1 VGRRSP
7 PPADAARRGA
17 AYYALLVL
25 FASLAAGFGALA
37 VWQVERRAWKHALI
51 ERVDARVRAPAE
63 EAPGRSGWSQ
73 VDRVGDEYRHVAA
86 SGTWIGGRDT
96 FVRAVTVFG
105 AGFWTLTPLRRTDGS
120 VILVNRGF
128 VANDRRAEVA
138 AKPLADGPVRIGG
151 LLRLSEP
158 GGGFLQRN
166 DPAAD
171 RWFSR
176 DVAAIATTRRL
187 ADVAPY
193 FIDADADPD
202 GPEAAAAR
210 GGPVA
215 GLTVVAFTDNHL
227 LYAAIW
233 SILAAMS
240 VAAVALLGR
249 RTRST
254 GPPGDRPGAA

>member
-1 VGRRSP
+1 MATPSLR
-7 PPADAARRGA
+7 PAAAGRRGA
-17 AYYALLVL
+17 AYYLLLLLLV
-25 FASLAAGFGALA
+25 SLAAGFGALA

-51 ERVDARVRAPAE
+51 ERVDERVRAPVV
-63 EAPGRSGWSQ
+63 EAPGPSRWPAIGR
-73 VDRVGDEYRHVAA
+73 VDDEYRHVVA
-86 SGTWIGGRDT
+86 SGTWIAGHDT

-105 AGFWTLTPLRRTDGS
+105 SGFWTLTPLRRTDGT
-120 VILVNRGF
+120 VVLVNRGF
-128 VANDRRAEVA
+128 VSDDRRARVA
-138 AKPLADGPVRIGG
+138 TTPPSDGPVRIVG
-151 LLRLSEP
+151 LLRMSEP

-176 DVAAIATTRRL
+176 DVAAIATRRNL
-187 ADVAPY
+187 SAVAPY

-202 GPEAAAAR
+202 GIEAAAAR

-233 SILAAMS
+233 SVLAAMC
-240 VAAVALLGR
+240 VAAAHLLMR
-249 RTRST
+249 RPPST
-254 GPPGDRPGAA
+254 GPARADR